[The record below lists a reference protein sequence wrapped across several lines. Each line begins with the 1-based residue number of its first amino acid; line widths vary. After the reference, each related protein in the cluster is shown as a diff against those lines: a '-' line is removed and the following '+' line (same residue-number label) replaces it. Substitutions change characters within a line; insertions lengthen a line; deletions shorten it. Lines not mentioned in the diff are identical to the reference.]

1 MKRIISEYGKPILF
15 AFLAAILIT
24 SIARPTLVRE
34 YSMYPTITP
43 YSYII
48 VTKIP
53 YLFSMPS
60 YNDIIVFNSNIVT
73 EHNEGRRLVKRVIGI
88 GGDVIEIRDGN
99 VYLNGELLEEDYI
112 DKDSY
117 THVYDDESIWEVPE
131 GSIFVLGDNRSE
143 GASKD
148 SRYFGCIS
156 VKTIKGITGFRYF
169 PINKRFGKIH

>member
-48 VTKIP
+48 VNKIP

-88 GGDVIEIRDGN
+88 GGDTIEIKDGD
-99 VYLNGELLEEDYI
+99 VYRNGDKLTEEYI
-112 DKDSY
+112 IKEGTSGEMEPF
-117 THVYDDESIWEVPE
+117 TVTENHV
-131 GSIFVLGDNRSE
+131 FVMGDNRPVSL
-143 GASKD
+143 D
-148 SRYFGCIS
+148 SRDSAVGEIALRDILGRVDLRIFPFNKIGA
-156 VKTIKGITGFRYF
+156 IK
-169 PINKRFGKIH
+169 